1 MKRDIE
7 LEATL
12 VAKYAAVGP
21 VLDERS
27 RRRWAAAESLAIGYG
42 GDAVVSS
49 ATGVAR
55 ETIRKGRREIARDEA
70 PTDRIRR
77 PGGGR
82 PRIQQDQPGIQA
94 ALQALVD
101 PLTRGDPTS
110 PLRWTCKSRAKLA
123 AALNEQG
130 WRVSSTT
137 VGRLLHRLGY
147 RLQSPR
153 KRQEGATHPDR
164 NAQFEHI
171 NQTADEHLTAGQ
183 PVISVDTKKK
193 ELVGNFKNGGREWQP
208 KGTPP
213 AVLVHDFPTD
223 AEGKAIPYGVY
234 DMARN
239 EAWVSVGWD
248 HDTPAFAVASIRH
261 WWHQMGCGAYP
272 EATTLFITADAGGS
286 NGYRLRAWKHELQQL
301 ADETGLT
308 IEVSHFPPG
317 TSKWNKIEHR
327 LFCHITDA
335 THTARLIHVRES
347 TLHHFASAAL
357 QATTPP
363 PPHTPAVRIQRFLR
377 STLLRRR
384 LARLLVLPAATAALR
399 LRYVT
404 PNPYLAEPH
413 QRLVAVIALVG
424 HHLFDPRALRLH
436 RFNLFGRDDQRLRQ
450 RGRITVRCILHR
462 HRDDGARVHVDPV
475 LGLVSQV
482 RPTVL
487 HLRDLR
493 VRILRRFPL
502 LVRRLLVL
510 PRPVEPSQLRPRRRL
525 HTRRFR
531 QPTNERLVG
540 FARVPTLDAP
550 HRRVRFQRR
559 RINADRLPDDQTRF
573 RQALQNPREDRLVR
587 LHVDQPARPRQRRVI
602 RRRLGQL
609 QVQER
614 PQAQ

>member
-12 VAKYAAVGP
+12 VAKYAAVEP

-49 ATGVAR
+49 ATGLAR
-55 ETIRKGRREIARDEA
+55 ETIRKGRREIAGDEA

-77 PGGGR
+77 PGGGP

-94 ALQALVD
+94 ALEALVD

-123 AALNEQG
+123 AALSEQG

-147 RLQSPR
+147 RLQSPL

-171 NQTADEHLTAGQ
+171 NQTADQHLRAGQ

-239 EAWVSVGWD
+239 EAFVSVGWD

-272 EATTLFITADAGGS
+272 DATTLFITADAGGS
-286 NGYRLRAWKHELQQL
+286 NGYRSRAWKHELQLL

-317 TSKWNKIEHR
+317 TSKWNKSEHR
-327 LFCHITDA
+327 LFCHITANWRGTPLTTYETIVDRIGNVRTATGLRVQAELDA
-335 THTARLIHVRES
+335 GEYPTG
-347 TLHHFASAAL
+347 
-357 QATTPP
+357 
-363 PPHTPAVRIQRFLR
+363 
-377 STLLRRR
+377 
-384 LARLLVLPAATAALR
+384 
-399 LRYVT
+399 VT
-404 PNPYLAEPH
+404 VTKEQMDAP
-413 QRLVAVIALVG
+413 ALV
-424 HHLFDPRALRLH
+424 
-436 RFNLFGRDDQRLRQ
+436 RDEFHGEWNYKL
-450 RGRITVRCILHR
+450 
-462 HRDDGARVHVDPV
+462 
-475 LGLVSQV
+475 
-482 RPTVL
+482 
-487 HLRDLR
+487 
-493 VRILRRFPL
+493 
-502 LVRRLLVL
+502 L
-510 PRPVEPSQLRPRRRL
+510 PRSS
-525 HTRRFR
+525 
-531 QPTNERLVG
+531 
-540 FARVPTLDAP
+540 
-550 HRRVRFQRR
+550 
-559 RINADRLPDDQTRF
+559 
-573 RQALQNPREDRLVR
+573 
-587 LHVDQPARPRQRRVI
+587 
-602 RRRLGQL
+602 
-609 QVQER
+609 
-614 PQAQ
+614 